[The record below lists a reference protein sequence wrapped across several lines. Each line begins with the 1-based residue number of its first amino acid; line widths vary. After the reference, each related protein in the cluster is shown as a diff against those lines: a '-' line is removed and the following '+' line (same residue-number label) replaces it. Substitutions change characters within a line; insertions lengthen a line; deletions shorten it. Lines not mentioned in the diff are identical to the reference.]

1 MKVVSSDKAR
11 FLFLTAGEGEPLVD
25 ALTRALRDEV
35 VTAGWVRG
43 SGDLRNVVLRG
54 RKLDG
59 EVQAISIEG
68 SVSLGDDVQVKLRG
82 VLARETDAGLQTLGG
97 EILSAD
103 VVRLELFVI
112 AVDEA
117 EEPATWQEAAR
128 AVAAAPP
135 PPPEP
140 RPAAPPQQPQQPQ
153 ASLQAVI
160 PPRIVSRPNEYD
172 HGPTPEAGDVVD
184 HFAFGRCEV
193 LKSDGDRL
201 HLRMQKDQRIKE
213 IALEMLKI
221 TPLPDED
228 GKRRYK
234 LDRRI

>member
-1 MKVVSSDKAR
+1 VVYD
-11 FLFLTAGEGEPLVD
+11 
-25 ALTRALRDEV
+25 
-35 VTAGWVRG
+35 
-43 SGDLRNVVLRG
+43 
-54 RKLDG
+54 
-59 EVQAISIEG
+59 
-68 SVSLGDDVQVKLRG
+68 DDVSVKLRG
-82 VLARETDAGLQTLGG
+82 VFARETDAGLQTLGG
-97 EILSAD
+97 EILSAE
-103 VVRLELFVI
+103 VVRVDLFVI

-117 EEPATWQEAAR
+117 EKPATWQEAAR
-128 AVAAAPP
+128 AA

-140 RPAAPPQQPQQPQ
+140 PRTAQPAQPQQP
-153 ASLQAVI
+153 SLQAVI
-160 PPRIVSRPNEYD
+160 PQRIVSRQVD
-172 HGPTPEAGDVVD
+172 DDHHGPMPEAGDVVD

-234 LDRRI
+234 LDRRV